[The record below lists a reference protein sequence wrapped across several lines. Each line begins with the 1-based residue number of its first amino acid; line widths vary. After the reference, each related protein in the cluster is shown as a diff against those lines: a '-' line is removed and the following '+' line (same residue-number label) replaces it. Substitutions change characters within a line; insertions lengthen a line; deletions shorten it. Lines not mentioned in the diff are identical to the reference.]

1 MASMEEIELQRYRGE
16 IDADVQKLVDKY
28 RRIMGW
34 DIPEVDEVRGKRL
47 IIDEM
52 RAALERLSAG
62 PA

>member
-34 DIPEVDEVRGKRL
+34 DIPEVDEARGQRL

-52 RAALERLSAG
+52 RAALERLSG
-62 PA
+62 GSS